1 MAAGMVLGRFLRIK
15 GLQKPIIAV
24 TWLLLLF
31 LGLETGS
38 DREVIGAL
46 PSIGLAS
53 AALSIGGVAGSCILA
68 WLLWK
73 YMGGKVGEAVPEAGQ
88 GARET
93 GAGGDLQA
101 VSGLDMGTGRRISVW
116 SGMGGSLVI
125 LGFFTLGII
134 LGLAGLP
141 AGQSIVH
148 KLSFWSLCILMA
160 MVGMS
165 VGGNPEL
172 VSSIRSMNPRIALLP
187 VATILG
193 TYAGCIIV
201 NLFLGHSIADVL
213 AIGSGFGY
221 YSLSSVLISSSR
233 GPHLGSIA
241 LISNII
247 REVFTLLCAPVLDIF
262 RRSDDGRHHPPH
274 HFQLLWGQIRSDFN
288 LSRICSGLHRTVSR
302 DPVLL
307 SGTVSFGLAQ
317 DSQQSSGVAGASPD
331 GSHLP
336 DNVKFLRGIEYLVN
350 EIRRNPRENDEGGE
364 GQNRKNGQC
373 HGNDSECLPESRTA
387 GRLIGII
394 LNCLAIILN
403 HKDFR
408 QKLLADR
415 LAVLTGMQG
424 EVGISKRRSLRI
436 RICFLNLY
444 IKRRNNPEIVILL
457 RSGCRRCGFRGG
469 FLSRFF
475 S

>member
-101 VSGLDMGTGRRISVW
+101 VSDGDLQAVSGLDMGTGRRISVW

-187 VATILG
+187 IATILG

-247 REVFTLLCAPVLDIF
+247 REVFTLLCAPVLA
-262 RRSDDGRHHPPH
+262 
-274 HFQLLWGQIRSDFN
+274 
-288 LSRICSGLHRTVSR
+288 RIAG
-302 DPVLL
+302 P
-307 SGTVSFGLAQ
+307 LAPI
-317 DSQQSSGVAGASPD
+317 SSGGATTAD
-331 GSHLP
+331 TTLP
-336 DNVKFLRGIEYLVN
+336 IISSCCGDKFVLISIFHGFAVDFTVPFLVTLFCSL
-350 EIRRNPRENDEGGE
+350 
-364 GQNRKNGQC
+364 GQ
-373 HGNDSECLPESRTA
+373 
-387 GRLIGII
+387 
-394 LNCLAIILN
+394 
-403 HKDFR
+403 
-408 QKLLADR
+408 
-415 LAVLTGMQG
+415 
-424 EVGISKRRSLRI
+424 
-436 RICFLNLY
+436 
-444 IKRRNNPEIVILL
+444 
-457 RSGCRRCGFRGG
+457 
-469 FLSRFF
+469 
-475 S
+475 

>member
-31 LGLETGS
+31 LGWETGS

-53 AALSIGGVAGSCILA
+53 ATLSIGGVAGSCILA

-101 VSGLDMGTGRRISVW
+101 VSGRELQTVSGLDMGTGRRISVW

-187 VATILG
+187 IATILG

-247 REVFTLLCAPVLDIF
+247 REVFTLLCAPVLA
-262 RRSDDGRHHPPH
+262 
-274 HFQLLWGQIRSDFN
+274 
-288 LSRICSGLHRTVSR
+288 RIAG
-302 DPVLL
+302 P
-307 SGTVSFGLAQ
+307 LAPI
-317 DSQQSSGVAGASPD
+317 SSGGATTAD
-331 GSHLP
+331 TTLP
-336 DNVKFLRGIEYLVN
+336 IISSCCGDKFVLISIFHGFAVDFTVPFLVTLFCSL
-350 EIRRNPRENDEGGE
+350 
-364 GQNRKNGQC
+364 GQ
-373 HGNDSECLPESRTA
+373 
-387 GRLIGII
+387 
-394 LNCLAIILN
+394 
-403 HKDFR
+403 
-408 QKLLADR
+408 
-415 LAVLTGMQG
+415 
-424 EVGISKRRSLRI
+424 
-436 RICFLNLY
+436 
-444 IKRRNNPEIVILL
+444 
-457 RSGCRRCGFRGG
+457 
-469 FLSRFF
+469 
-475 S
+475 

>member
-31 LGLETGS
+31 LGWETGS

-53 AALSIGGVAGSCILA
+53 ATLSIGGVAGSCILA

-73 YMGGKVGEAVPEAGQ
+73 YMGGKVGEAASEDGQ

-93 GAGGDLQA
+93 GAGGDPQAVSGRELQT
-101 VSGLDMGTGRRISVW
+101 VSGLDMGTERRISVW

-172 VSSIRSMNPRIALLP
+172 ATSIKSMNPRIALLP
-187 VATILG
+187 IATILG

-247 REVFTLLCAPVLDIF
+247 REVFTLLCAPVLA
-262 RRSDDGRHHPPH
+262 
-274 HFQLLWGQIRSDFN
+274 
-288 LSRICSGLHRTVSR
+288 RIAG
-302 DPVLL
+302 P
-307 SGTVSFGLAQ
+307 LAPI
-317 DSQQSSGVAGASPD
+317 SSGGATTAD
-331 GSHLP
+331 TTLP
-336 DNVKFLRGIEYLVN
+336 IISSCCGDKFVLISIFHGFAVDFTVPFLVTLFCSL
-350 EIRRNPRENDEGGE
+350 
-364 GQNRKNGQC
+364 GQ
-373 HGNDSECLPESRTA
+373 
-387 GRLIGII
+387 
-394 LNCLAIILN
+394 
-403 HKDFR
+403 
-408 QKLLADR
+408 
-415 LAVLTGMQG
+415 
-424 EVGISKRRSLRI
+424 
-436 RICFLNLY
+436 
-444 IKRRNNPEIVILL
+444 
-457 RSGCRRCGFRGG
+457 
-469 FLSRFF
+469 
-475 S
+475 

>member
-31 LGLETGS
+31 LGWETGS

-73 YMGGKVGEAVPEAGQ
+73 YMDGNVGEALPEAGQ

-141 AGQSIVH
+141 VGQSIVH

-187 VATILG
+187 IATILG

-247 REVFTLLCAPVLDIF
+247 REVFTLLCAPFLA
-262 RRSDDGRHHPPH
+262 
-274 HFQLLWGQIRSDFN
+274 
-288 LSRICSGLHRTVSR
+288 RIAG
-302 DPVLL
+302 P
-307 SGTVSFGLAQ
+307 LAPI
-317 DSQQSSGVAGASPD
+317 SSGGATTAD
-331 GSHLP
+331 TTLP
-336 DNVKFLRGIEYLVN
+336 IISSCCGDKFVLISIFHGFAVDFTVPFLVTLFCSL
-350 EIRRNPRENDEGGE
+350 
-364 GQNRKNGQC
+364 GQ
-373 HGNDSECLPESRTA
+373 
-387 GRLIGII
+387 
-394 LNCLAIILN
+394 
-403 HKDFR
+403 
-408 QKLLADR
+408 
-415 LAVLTGMQG
+415 
-424 EVGISKRRSLRI
+424 
-436 RICFLNLY
+436 
-444 IKRRNNPEIVILL
+444 
-457 RSGCRRCGFRGG
+457 
-469 FLSRFF
+469 
-475 S
+475 

>member
-101 VSGLDMGTGRRISVW
+101 VSDGDLQAVSGLDMGTGRRISVW

-134 LGLAGLP
+134 LGLAGLS

-187 VATILG
+187 IATILG

-247 REVFTLLCAPVLDIF
+247 REVFTLLCAPVLA
-262 RRSDDGRHHPPH
+262 
-274 HFQLLWGQIRSDFN
+274 
-288 LSRICSGLHRTVSR
+288 RIAG
-302 DPVLL
+302 P
-307 SGTVSFGLAQ
+307 LAPI
-317 DSQQSSGVAGASPD
+317 SSGGATTAD
-331 GSHLP
+331 TTLP
-336 DNVKFLRGIEYLVN
+336 IISSCCGDKFVLISIFHGFAVDFTVPFLVTLFCSL
-350 EIRRNPRENDEGGE
+350 
-364 GQNRKNGQC
+364 GQ
-373 HGNDSECLPESRTA
+373 
-387 GRLIGII
+387 
-394 LNCLAIILN
+394 
-403 HKDFR
+403 
-408 QKLLADR
+408 
-415 LAVLTGMQG
+415 
-424 EVGISKRRSLRI
+424 
-436 RICFLNLY
+436 
-444 IKRRNNPEIVILL
+444 
-457 RSGCRRCGFRGG
+457 
-469 FLSRFF
+469 
-475 S
+475 

>member
-93 GAGGDLQA
+93 GAGGNLQAVSDGDMQAVSDGDLQA

-134 LGLAGLP
+134 LGLAGLT

-187 VATILG
+187 IATILG

-247 REVFTLLCAPVLDIF
+247 REIFTLLCAPVLA
-262 RRSDDGRHHPPH
+262 
-274 HFQLLWGQIRSDFN
+274 
-288 LSRICSGLHRTVSR
+288 RIAG
-302 DPVLL
+302 P
-307 SGTVSFGLAQ
+307 LAPI
-317 DSQQSSGVAGASPD
+317 SSGGATTAD
-331 GSHLP
+331 TTLP
-336 DNVKFLRGIEYLVN
+336 IISSCCGDKFVLISIFHGFAVDFTVPFLVTLFCSL
-350 EIRRNPRENDEGGE
+350 
-364 GQNRKNGQC
+364 GQ
-373 HGNDSECLPESRTA
+373 
-387 GRLIGII
+387 
-394 LNCLAIILN
+394 
-403 HKDFR
+403 
-408 QKLLADR
+408 
-415 LAVLTGMQG
+415 
-424 EVGISKRRSLRI
+424 
-436 RICFLNLY
+436 
-444 IKRRNNPEIVILL
+444 
-457 RSGCRRCGFRGG
+457 
-469 FLSRFF
+469 
-475 S
+475 

>member
-68 WLLWK
+68 WILWK
-73 YMGGKVGEAVPEAGQ
+73 YMGENVGEAVPEAGQ

-93 GAGGDLQA
+93 GADGNLQAVSDGDMQAVSGGDLQE

-172 VSSIRSMNPRIALLP
+172 ATSIKSMNPRIALLP
-187 VATILG
+187 IATILG

-247 REVFTLLCAPVLDIF
+247 REVFTLLCAPFLA
-262 RRSDDGRHHPPH
+262 
-274 HFQLLWGQIRSDFN
+274 
-288 LSRICSGLHRTVSR
+288 RIAG
-302 DPVLL
+302 P
-307 SGTVSFGLAQ
+307 LAPI
-317 DSQQSSGVAGASPD
+317 SSGGATTAD
-331 GSHLP
+331 TTLP
-336 DNVKFLRGIEYLVN
+336 IISSCCGDKFVLISIFHGFAVDFTVPFLVTLFCSL
-350 EIRRNPRENDEGGE
+350 
-364 GQNRKNGQC
+364 GQ
-373 HGNDSECLPESRTA
+373 
-387 GRLIGII
+387 
-394 LNCLAIILN
+394 
-403 HKDFR
+403 
-408 QKLLADR
+408 
-415 LAVLTGMQG
+415 
-424 EVGISKRRSLRI
+424 
-436 RICFLNLY
+436 
-444 IKRRNNPEIVILL
+444 
-457 RSGCRRCGFRGG
+457 
-469 FLSRFF
+469 
-475 S
+475 

>member
-1 MAAGMVLGRFLRIK
+1 MFKVIACMAAGMVLGRFLRIK

-53 AALSIGGVAGSCILA
+53 ATLSIGGVAGSCILA

-73 YMGGKVGEAVPEAGQ
+73 YMGGKVGEAASEDGQ

-93 GAGGDLQA
+93 GAGGDLQAVSDGDLQA

-148 KLSFWSLCILMA
+148 QLSFWSLCLLMA

-187 VATILG
+187 IATILG

-247 REVFTLLCAPVLDIF
+247 REVFTLLCAPFLA
-262 RRSDDGRHHPPH
+262 
-274 HFQLLWGQIRSDFN
+274 
-288 LSRICSGLHRTVSR
+288 RIAG
-302 DPVLL
+302 P
-307 SGTVSFGLAQ
+307 LAPI
-317 DSQQSSGVAGASPD
+317 SSGGATTAD
-331 GSHLP
+331 TTLP
-336 DNVKFLRGIEYLVN
+336 IISSCCGDKFVLISIFHGFAVDFTVPFLVTLFCSL
-350 EIRRNPRENDEGGE
+350 
-364 GQNRKNGQC
+364 GQ
-373 HGNDSECLPESRTA
+373 
-387 GRLIGII
+387 
-394 LNCLAIILN
+394 
-403 HKDFR
+403 
-408 QKLLADR
+408 
-415 LAVLTGMQG
+415 
-424 EVGISKRRSLRI
+424 
-436 RICFLNLY
+436 
-444 IKRRNNPEIVILL
+444 
-457 RSGCRRCGFRGG
+457 
-469 FLSRFF
+469 
-475 S
+475 

>member
-1 MAAGMVLGRFLRIK
+1 MFKVIACMAAGMVLGRFLRIK

-53 AALSIGGVAGSCILA
+53 ATLSIGGVAGSCILA

-73 YMGGKVGEAVPEAGQ
+73 YMGGKVGEAASEDGQ

-101 VSGLDMGTGRRISVW
+101 VSGRELQTVSGLDMGTGRRISVW

-187 VATILG
+187 IATILG

-247 REVFTLLCAPVLDIF
+247 REVFTLLCAPFLA
-262 RRSDDGRHHPPH
+262 
-274 HFQLLWGQIRSDFN
+274 
-288 LSRICSGLHRTVSR
+288 RIAG
-302 DPVLL
+302 P
-307 SGTVSFGLAQ
+307 LAPI
-317 DSQQSSGVAGASPD
+317 SSGGATTAD
-331 GSHLP
+331 TTLP
-336 DNVKFLRGIEYLVN
+336 IISSCCGDKFVLISIFHGFAVDFTVPFLVTLFCSL
-350 EIRRNPRENDEGGE
+350 
-364 GQNRKNGQC
+364 GQ
-373 HGNDSECLPESRTA
+373 
-387 GRLIGII
+387 
-394 LNCLAIILN
+394 
-403 HKDFR
+403 
-408 QKLLADR
+408 
-415 LAVLTGMQG
+415 
-424 EVGISKRRSLRI
+424 
-436 RICFLNLY
+436 
-444 IKRRNNPEIVILL
+444 
-457 RSGCRRCGFRGG
+457 
-469 FLSRFF
+469 
-475 S
+475 

>member
-53 AALSIGGVAGSCILA
+53 AALSVGGVAGSCILA

-73 YMGGKVGEAVPEAGQ
+73 YMGGNVGEAVPEAGQ

-187 VATILG
+187 IATILG

-247 REVFTLLCAPVLDIF
+247 REVFTLLCAPFLA
-262 RRSDDGRHHPPH
+262 
-274 HFQLLWGQIRSDFN
+274 
-288 LSRICSGLHRTVSR
+288 RIAG
-302 DPVLL
+302 P
-307 SGTVSFGLAQ
+307 LAPI
-317 DSQQSSGVAGASPD
+317 SSGGATTAD
-331 GSHLP
+331 TTLP
-336 DNVKFLRGIEYLVN
+336 IISSCCGDKFVLISIFHGFAVDFTVPFLVTLFCSL
-350 EIRRNPRENDEGGE
+350 
-364 GQNRKNGQC
+364 GQ
-373 HGNDSECLPESRTA
+373 
-387 GRLIGII
+387 
-394 LNCLAIILN
+394 
-403 HKDFR
+403 
-408 QKLLADR
+408 
-415 LAVLTGMQG
+415 
-424 EVGISKRRSLRI
+424 
-436 RICFLNLY
+436 
-444 IKRRNNPEIVILL
+444 
-457 RSGCRRCGFRGG
+457 
-469 FLSRFF
+469 
-475 S
+475 

>member
-1 MAAGMVLGRFLRIK
+1 MFKVIACMAAGMVLGRFLRIK

-68 WLLWK
+68 WILWK
-73 YMGGKVGEAVPEAGQ
+73 YMGGNVGEAVPESGQ

-172 VSSIRSMNPRIALLP
+172 ATSIRSMNPRIALLP
-187 VATILG
+187 IATILG

-247 REVFTLLCAPVLDIF
+247 REVFTLLCAPFLA
-262 RRSDDGRHHPPH
+262 
-274 HFQLLWGQIRSDFN
+274 
-288 LSRICSGLHRTVSR
+288 RIAG
-302 DPVLL
+302 P
-307 SGTVSFGLAQ
+307 LAPI
-317 DSQQSSGVAGASPD
+317 SSGGATTAD
-331 GSHLP
+331 TTLP
-336 DNVKFLRGIEYLVN
+336 IISSCCGDKFVLISIFHGFAVDFTVPFLVTLFCSL
-350 EIRRNPRENDEGGE
+350 
-364 GQNRKNGQC
+364 GQ
-373 HGNDSECLPESRTA
+373 
-387 GRLIGII
+387 
-394 LNCLAIILN
+394 
-403 HKDFR
+403 
-408 QKLLADR
+408 
-415 LAVLTGMQG
+415 
-424 EVGISKRRSLRI
+424 
-436 RICFLNLY
+436 
-444 IKRRNNPEIVILL
+444 
-457 RSGCRRCGFRGG
+457 
-469 FLSRFF
+469 
-475 S
+475 

>member
-53 AALSIGGVAGSCILA
+53 AALSVGGVAGSCILA

-73 YMGGKVGEAVPEAGQ
+73 YMGGNVGEALPEAGQ

-101 VSGLDMGTGRRISVW
+101 VSGRELQTVSGLDMGTGRRISVW

-187 VATILG
+187 IATILG

-247 REVFTLLCAPVLDIF
+247 REVFTLLCAPFLA
-262 RRSDDGRHHPPH
+262 
-274 HFQLLWGQIRSDFN
+274 
-288 LSRICSGLHRTVSR
+288 RIAG
-302 DPVLL
+302 P
-307 SGTVSFGLAQ
+307 LAPI
-317 DSQQSSGVAGASPD
+317 SSGGATTAD
-331 GSHLP
+331 TTLP
-336 DNVKFLRGIEYLVN
+336 IISSCCGDKFVLISIFHGFAVDFTVPFLVTLFCSL
-350 EIRRNPRENDEGGE
+350 
-364 GQNRKNGQC
+364 GQ
-373 HGNDSECLPESRTA
+373 
-387 GRLIGII
+387 
-394 LNCLAIILN
+394 
-403 HKDFR
+403 
-408 QKLLADR
+408 
-415 LAVLTGMQG
+415 
-424 EVGISKRRSLRI
+424 
-436 RICFLNLY
+436 
-444 IKRRNNPEIVILL
+444 
-457 RSGCRRCGFRGG
+457 
-469 FLSRFF
+469 
-475 S
+475 

>member
-53 AALSIGGVAGSCILA
+53 ATLSIGGVAGSCILA

-93 GAGGDLQA
+93 GAGGDLQAVSDGDLQA

-187 VATILG
+187 IATILG

-247 REVFTLLCAPVLDIF
+247 REVFTLLCAPFLA
-262 RRSDDGRHHPPH
+262 
-274 HFQLLWGQIRSDFN
+274 
-288 LSRICSGLHRTVSR
+288 RIAG
-302 DPVLL
+302 P
-307 SGTVSFGLAQ
+307 LAPI
-317 DSQQSSGVAGASPD
+317 SSGGATTAD
-331 GSHLP
+331 TTLP
-336 DNVKFLRGIEYLVN
+336 IISSCCGDKFVLISIFHGFAVDFTVPFLVTLFCSL
-350 EIRRNPRENDEGGE
+350 
-364 GQNRKNGQC
+364 GQ
-373 HGNDSECLPESRTA
+373 
-387 GRLIGII
+387 
-394 LNCLAIILN
+394 
-403 HKDFR
+403 
-408 QKLLADR
+408 
-415 LAVLTGMQG
+415 
-424 EVGISKRRSLRI
+424 
-436 RICFLNLY
+436 
-444 IKRRNNPEIVILL
+444 
-457 RSGCRRCGFRGG
+457 
-469 FLSRFF
+469 
-475 S
+475 

>member
-31 LGLETGS
+31 LGWETGS

-53 AALSIGGVAGSCILA
+53 AALSVGGVAGSCILA

-73 YMGGKVGEAVPEAGQ
+73 YMGGKVGEAASEDGQ

-93 GAGGDLQA
+93 GAGGDPQAVSGADLQAVSGGDLQA

-187 VATILG
+187 IATILG

-247 REVFTLLCAPVLDIF
+247 REVFTLLCAPVLA
-262 RRSDDGRHHPPH
+262 
-274 HFQLLWGQIRSDFN
+274 
-288 LSRICSGLHRTVSR
+288 RIAG
-302 DPVLL
+302 P
-307 SGTVSFGLAQ
+307 LAPI
-317 DSQQSSGVAGASPD
+317 SSGGATTAD
-331 GSHLP
+331 TTLP
-336 DNVKFLRGIEYLVN
+336 IISSCCGDKFVLISIFHGFAVDFTVPFLVTLFCSL
-350 EIRRNPRENDEGGE
+350 
-364 GQNRKNGQC
+364 GQ
-373 HGNDSECLPESRTA
+373 
-387 GRLIGII
+387 
-394 LNCLAIILN
+394 
-403 HKDFR
+403 
-408 QKLLADR
+408 
-415 LAVLTGMQG
+415 
-424 EVGISKRRSLRI
+424 
-436 RICFLNLY
+436 
-444 IKRRNNPEIVILL
+444 
-457 RSGCRRCGFRGG
+457 
-469 FLSRFF
+469 
-475 S
+475 

>member
-53 AALSIGGVAGSCILA
+53 AALSVGGVAGSCILA

-73 YMGGKVGEAVPEAGQ
+73 YMGGNLGEAVPEDGQ

-101 VSGLDMGTGRRISVW
+101 VSGRELQTVSGLDMGTERRISVW

-125 LGFFTLGII
+125 LGFFTLGTI
-134 LGLAGLP
+134 LGFAGLH

-172 VSSIRSMNPRIALLP
+172 VSSIKSMNPRIALLP
-187 VATILG
+187 IATILG

-247 REVFTLLCAPVLDIF
+247 REVFTLLCAPVLA
-262 RRSDDGRHHPPH
+262 
-274 HFQLLWGQIRSDFN
+274 
-288 LSRICSGLHRTVSR
+288 RIAG
-302 DPVLL
+302 P
-307 SGTVSFGLAQ
+307 LAPI
-317 DSQQSSGVAGASPD
+317 SSGGATTAD
-331 GSHLP
+331 TTLP
-336 DNVKFLRGIEYLVN
+336 IISSCCGDKFVLISIFHGFAVDFTVPFLVTLFCSL
-350 EIRRNPRENDEGGE
+350 
-364 GQNRKNGQC
+364 GQ
-373 HGNDSECLPESRTA
+373 
-387 GRLIGII
+387 
-394 LNCLAIILN
+394 
-403 HKDFR
+403 
-408 QKLLADR
+408 
-415 LAVLTGMQG
+415 
-424 EVGISKRRSLRI
+424 
-436 RICFLNLY
+436 
-444 IKRRNNPEIVILL
+444 
-457 RSGCRRCGFRGG
+457 
-469 FLSRFF
+469 
-475 S
+475 

>member
-53 AALSIGGVAGSCILA
+53 ATLSIGGVAGSCILA

-73 YMGGKVGEAVPEAGQ
+73 YMGGNVGEAVPEAGQ

-93 GAGGDLQA
+93 GAGGDLQAVSDGDMQA

-141 AGQSIVH
+141 VGQSIVH

-187 VATILG
+187 IATILG

-247 REVFTLLCAPVLDIF
+247 REVFTLLCAPFLA
-262 RRSDDGRHHPPH
+262 
-274 HFQLLWGQIRSDFN
+274 
-288 LSRICSGLHRTVSR
+288 RIAG
-302 DPVLL
+302 P
-307 SGTVSFGLAQ
+307 LAPI
-317 DSQQSSGVAGASPD
+317 SSGGATTAD
-331 GSHLP
+331 TTLP
-336 DNVKFLRGIEYLVN
+336 IISSCCGDKFVLISIFHGFAVDFTVPFLVTLFCSL
-350 EIRRNPRENDEGGE
+350 
-364 GQNRKNGQC
+364 GQ
-373 HGNDSECLPESRTA
+373 
-387 GRLIGII
+387 
-394 LNCLAIILN
+394 
-403 HKDFR
+403 
-408 QKLLADR
+408 
-415 LAVLTGMQG
+415 
-424 EVGISKRRSLRI
+424 
-436 RICFLNLY
+436 
-444 IKRRNNPEIVILL
+444 
-457 RSGCRRCGFRGG
+457 
-469 FLSRFF
+469 
-475 S
+475 

>member
-53 AALSIGGVAGSCILA
+53 AALSVGGVAGSCILA

-134 LGLAGLP
+134 LGLAGLS

-148 KLSFWSLCILMA
+148 KLSFLSLCILMA

-187 VATILG
+187 IATILG

-247 REVFTLLCAPVLDIF
+247 REVFTLLCAPFLA
-262 RRSDDGRHHPPH
+262 
-274 HFQLLWGQIRSDFN
+274 
-288 LSRICSGLHRTVSR
+288 RIAG
-302 DPVLL
+302 P
-307 SGTVSFGLAQ
+307 LAPI
-317 DSQQSSGVAGASPD
+317 SSGGATTAD
-331 GSHLP
+331 TTLP
-336 DNVKFLRGIEYLVN
+336 IISSCCGDKFVLISIFHGFAVDFTVPFLVTLFCSL
-350 EIRRNPRENDEGGE
+350 
-364 GQNRKNGQC
+364 GQ
-373 HGNDSECLPESRTA
+373 
-387 GRLIGII
+387 
-394 LNCLAIILN
+394 
-403 HKDFR
+403 
-408 QKLLADR
+408 
-415 LAVLTGMQG
+415 
-424 EVGISKRRSLRI
+424 
-436 RICFLNLY
+436 
-444 IKRRNNPEIVILL
+444 
-457 RSGCRRCGFRGG
+457 
-469 FLSRFF
+469 
-475 S
+475 

>member
-1 MAAGMVLGRFLRIK
+1 MFKVIACMAAGMVLGRFLRIK

-73 YMGGKVGEAVPEAGQ
+73 YMGGNVGEAVPEAGQ

-93 GAGGDLQA
+93 GADGNLQAVSDGDMQA

-187 VATILG
+187 IATILG

-247 REVFTLLCAPVLDIF
+247 REVFTLLCAPFLA
-262 RRSDDGRHHPPH
+262 
-274 HFQLLWGQIRSDFN
+274 
-288 LSRICSGLHRTVSR
+288 RIAG
-302 DPVLL
+302 P
-307 SGTVSFGLAQ
+307 LAPI
-317 DSQQSSGVAGASPD
+317 SSGGATTAD
-331 GSHLP
+331 TTLP
-336 DNVKFLRGIEYLVN
+336 IISSCCGDKFVLISIFHGFAVDFTVPFLVTLFCSL
-350 EIRRNPRENDEGGE
+350 
-364 GQNRKNGQC
+364 GQ
-373 HGNDSECLPESRTA
+373 
-387 GRLIGII
+387 
-394 LNCLAIILN
+394 
-403 HKDFR
+403 
-408 QKLLADR
+408 
-415 LAVLTGMQG
+415 
-424 EVGISKRRSLRI
+424 
-436 RICFLNLY
+436 
-444 IKRRNNPEIVILL
+444 
-457 RSGCRRCGFRGG
+457 
-469 FLSRFF
+469 
-475 S
+475 

>member
-73 YMGGKVGEAVPEAGQ
+73 YMGGNVGEAVPESGQ

-101 VSGLDMGTGRRISVW
+101 VSGRELQTVSGLDMGTERRISVW

-187 VATILG
+187 IATILG

-247 REVFTLLCAPVLDIF
+247 REVFTLLCAPFLA
-262 RRSDDGRHHPPH
+262 
-274 HFQLLWGQIRSDFN
+274 
-288 LSRICSGLHRTVSR
+288 RIAG
-302 DPVLL
+302 P
-307 SGTVSFGLAQ
+307 LAPI
-317 DSQQSSGVAGASPD
+317 SSGGATTAD
-331 GSHLP
+331 TTLP
-336 DNVKFLRGIEYLVN
+336 IISSCCGDKFVLISIFHGFAVDFTVPFLVTLFCSL
-350 EIRRNPRENDEGGE
+350 
-364 GQNRKNGQC
+364 GQ
-373 HGNDSECLPESRTA
+373 
-387 GRLIGII
+387 
-394 LNCLAIILN
+394 
-403 HKDFR
+403 
-408 QKLLADR
+408 
-415 LAVLTGMQG
+415 
-424 EVGISKRRSLRI
+424 
-436 RICFLNLY
+436 
-444 IKRRNNPEIVILL
+444 
-457 RSGCRRCGFRGG
+457 
-469 FLSRFF
+469 
-475 S
+475 

>member
-68 WLLWK
+68 WILWK
-73 YMGGKVGEAVPEAGQ
+73 YMGGNVGEAVPESGQ

-187 VATILG
+187 IATILG

-247 REVFTLLCAPVLDIF
+247 REVFTLLCAPVLA
-262 RRSDDGRHHPPH
+262 
-274 HFQLLWGQIRSDFN
+274 
-288 LSRICSGLHRTVSR
+288 RIAG
-302 DPVLL
+302 P
-307 SGTVSFGLAQ
+307 LAPI
-317 DSQQSSGVAGASPD
+317 SSGGATTAD
-331 GSHLP
+331 TTLP
-336 DNVKFLRGIEYLVN
+336 IISSCCGDKFVLISIFHGFAVDFTVPFLVTLFCSL
-350 EIRRNPRENDEGGE
+350 
-364 GQNRKNGQC
+364 GQ
-373 HGNDSECLPESRTA
+373 
-387 GRLIGII
+387 
-394 LNCLAIILN
+394 
-403 HKDFR
+403 
-408 QKLLADR
+408 
-415 LAVLTGMQG
+415 
-424 EVGISKRRSLRI
+424 
-436 RICFLNLY
+436 
-444 IKRRNNPEIVILL
+444 
-457 RSGCRRCGFRGG
+457 
-469 FLSRFF
+469 
-475 S
+475 

>member
-73 YMGGKVGEAVPEAGQ
+73 YMGGKVGEAASEDGQ

-93 GAGGDLQA
+93 GAGGDPQAVSDGDLQAVSDGDLQA

-172 VSSIRSMNPRIALLP
+172 ATSIKSMNPRIALLP
-187 VATILG
+187 IATILG

-247 REVFTLLCAPVLDIF
+247 REVFTLLCAPVLA
-262 RRSDDGRHHPPH
+262 
-274 HFQLLWGQIRSDFN
+274 
-288 LSRICSGLHRTVSR
+288 RIAG
-302 DPVLL
+302 P
-307 SGTVSFGLAQ
+307 LAPI
-317 DSQQSSGVAGASPD
+317 SSGGATTAD
-331 GSHLP
+331 TTLP
-336 DNVKFLRGIEYLVN
+336 IISSCCGDKFVLISIFHGFAVDFTVPFLVTLFCSL
-350 EIRRNPRENDEGGE
+350 
-364 GQNRKNGQC
+364 GQ
-373 HGNDSECLPESRTA
+373 
-387 GRLIGII
+387 
-394 LNCLAIILN
+394 
-403 HKDFR
+403 
-408 QKLLADR
+408 
-415 LAVLTGMQG
+415 
-424 EVGISKRRSLRI
+424 
-436 RICFLNLY
+436 
-444 IKRRNNPEIVILL
+444 
-457 RSGCRRCGFRGG
+457 
-469 FLSRFF
+469 
-475 S
+475 

>member
-1 MAAGMVLGRFLRIK
+1 MFKVIACMAAGMVLGRFLRIK

-31 LGLETGS
+31 LGWETGS

-73 YMGGKVGEAVPEAGQ
+73 YMGGNVGEAVPESGQ

-101 VSGLDMGTGRRISVW
+101 VSGRELQTVSGLDMGTERRISVW

-187 VATILG
+187 IATILG

-247 REVFTLLCAPVLDIF
+247 REVFTLLCAPFLA
-262 RRSDDGRHHPPH
+262 
-274 HFQLLWGQIRSDFN
+274 
-288 LSRICSGLHRTVSR
+288 RIAG
-302 DPVLL
+302 P
-307 SGTVSFGLAQ
+307 LAPI
-317 DSQQSSGVAGASPD
+317 SSGGATTAD
-331 GSHLP
+331 TTLP
-336 DNVKFLRGIEYLVN
+336 IISSCCGDKFVLISIFHGFAVDFTVPFLVTLFCSL
-350 EIRRNPRENDEGGE
+350 
-364 GQNRKNGQC
+364 GQ
-373 HGNDSECLPESRTA
+373 
-387 GRLIGII
+387 
-394 LNCLAIILN
+394 
-403 HKDFR
+403 
-408 QKLLADR
+408 
-415 LAVLTGMQG
+415 
-424 EVGISKRRSLRI
+424 
-436 RICFLNLY
+436 
-444 IKRRNNPEIVILL
+444 
-457 RSGCRRCGFRGG
+457 
-469 FLSRFF
+469 
-475 S
+475 

>member
-1 MAAGMVLGRFLRIK
+1 MFKVIACMAAGMVLGRFLRIK

-68 WLLWK
+68 WMLWK
-73 YMGGKVGEAVPEAGQ
+73 YMGGNVGEAVPESGQ

-187 VATILG
+187 IATILG

-247 REVFTLLCAPVLDIF
+247 REVFTLLCAPFLA
-262 RRSDDGRHHPPH
+262 
-274 HFQLLWGQIRSDFN
+274 
-288 LSRICSGLHRTVSR
+288 RIAG
-302 DPVLL
+302 P
-307 SGTVSFGLAQ
+307 LAPI
-317 DSQQSSGVAGASPD
+317 SSGGATTAD
-331 GSHLP
+331 TTLP
-336 DNVKFLRGIEYLVN
+336 IISSCCGDKFVLISIFHGFAVDFTVPFLVTLFCSL
-350 EIRRNPRENDEGGE
+350 
-364 GQNRKNGQC
+364 GQ
-373 HGNDSECLPESRTA
+373 
-387 GRLIGII
+387 
-394 LNCLAIILN
+394 
-403 HKDFR
+403 
-408 QKLLADR
+408 
-415 LAVLTGMQG
+415 
-424 EVGISKRRSLRI
+424 
-436 RICFLNLY
+436 
-444 IKRRNNPEIVILL
+444 
-457 RSGCRRCGFRGG
+457 
-469 FLSRFF
+469 
-475 S
+475 

>member
-31 LGLETGS
+31 LGWETGS

-73 YMGGKVGEAVPEAGQ
+73 YMDGNVGEALPEAGQ

-93 GAGGDLQA
+93 GADGNLQA
-101 VSGLDMGTGRRISVW
+101 VSGLDMATGRRISVW

-172 VSSIRSMNPRIALLP
+172 ATSIKSMNPRIALLP
-187 VATILG
+187 IATILG

-201 NLFLGHSIADVL
+201 NLFLGYSIADVL

-247 REVFTLLCAPVLDIF
+247 REVFTLLCAPVLA
-262 RRSDDGRHHPPH
+262 
-274 HFQLLWGQIRSDFN
+274 
-288 LSRICSGLHRTVSR
+288 RIAG
-302 DPVLL
+302 P
-307 SGTVSFGLAQ
+307 LAPI
-317 DSQQSSGVAGASPD
+317 SSGGATTAD
-331 GSHLP
+331 TTLP
-336 DNVKFLRGIEYLVN
+336 IISSCCGDKFVLISIFHGFAVDFTVPFLVTLFCSL
-350 EIRRNPRENDEGGE
+350 
-364 GQNRKNGQC
+364 GQ
-373 HGNDSECLPESRTA
+373 
-387 GRLIGII
+387 
-394 LNCLAIILN
+394 
-403 HKDFR
+403 
-408 QKLLADR
+408 
-415 LAVLTGMQG
+415 
-424 EVGISKRRSLRI
+424 
-436 RICFLNLY
+436 
-444 IKRRNNPEIVILL
+444 
-457 RSGCRRCGFRGG
+457 
-469 FLSRFF
+469 
-475 S
+475 

>member
-1 MAAGMVLGRFLRIK
+1 MFKVIACMAAGMVLGRFLRIK

-101 VSGLDMGTGRRISVW
+101 VSDGDLQAVSGLDMGTGRRISVW

-187 VATILG
+187 IATILG

-247 REVFTLLCAPVLDIF
+247 REVFTLLCAPFLA
-262 RRSDDGRHHPPH
+262 
-274 HFQLLWGQIRSDFN
+274 
-288 LSRICSGLHRTVSR
+288 RIAG
-302 DPVLL
+302 P
-307 SGTVSFGLAQ
+307 LAPI
-317 DSQQSSGVAGASPD
+317 SSGGATTAD
-331 GSHLP
+331 TTLP
-336 DNVKFLRGIEYLVN
+336 IISSCCGDKFVLISIFHGFAVDFTVPFLVTLFCSL
-350 EIRRNPRENDEGGE
+350 
-364 GQNRKNGQC
+364 GQ
-373 HGNDSECLPESRTA
+373 
-387 GRLIGII
+387 
-394 LNCLAIILN
+394 
-403 HKDFR
+403 
-408 QKLLADR
+408 
-415 LAVLTGMQG
+415 
-424 EVGISKRRSLRI
+424 
-436 RICFLNLY
+436 
-444 IKRRNNPEIVILL
+444 
-457 RSGCRRCGFRGG
+457 
-469 FLSRFF
+469 
-475 S
+475 

>member
-68 WLLWK
+68 WILWK
-73 YMGGKVGEAVPEAGQ
+73 YMGGNVGEAVPESGQ

-247 REVFTLLCAPVLDIF
+247 REVFTLLCAPVLA
-262 RRSDDGRHHPPH
+262 
-274 HFQLLWGQIRSDFN
+274 
-288 LSRICSGLHRTVSR
+288 RIAG
-302 DPVLL
+302 P
-307 SGTVSFGLAQ
+307 LAPI
-317 DSQQSSGVAGASPD
+317 SSGGATTAD
-331 GSHLP
+331 TTLP
-336 DNVKFLRGIEYLVN
+336 IISSCCGDKFVLISIFHGFAVDFTVPFLVTLFCSL
-350 EIRRNPRENDEGGE
+350 
-364 GQNRKNGQC
+364 GQ
-373 HGNDSECLPESRTA
+373 
-387 GRLIGII
+387 
-394 LNCLAIILN
+394 
-403 HKDFR
+403 
-408 QKLLADR
+408 
-415 LAVLTGMQG
+415 
-424 EVGISKRRSLRI
+424 
-436 RICFLNLY
+436 
-444 IKRRNNPEIVILL
+444 
-457 RSGCRRCGFRGG
+457 
-469 FLSRFF
+469 
-475 S
+475 

>member
-68 WLLWK
+68 WILWK
-73 YMGGKVGEAVPEAGQ
+73 YMGENVGEAVPEAGQ

-93 GAGGDLQA
+93 GADGNLQA
-101 VSGLDMGTGRRISVW
+101 VSGLDMGTGWRISVW

-172 VSSIRSMNPRIALLP
+172 ATSIKSMNPRIALLP
-187 VATILG
+187 IATILG

-201 NLFLGHSIADVL
+201 NLFLGYSIADVL

-247 REVFTLLCAPVLDIF
+247 REVFTLLCAPVLA
-262 RRSDDGRHHPPH
+262 
-274 HFQLLWGQIRSDFN
+274 
-288 LSRICSGLHRTVSR
+288 RIAG
-302 DPVLL
+302 P
-307 SGTVSFGLAQ
+307 LAPI
-317 DSQQSSGVAGASPD
+317 SSGGATTAD
-331 GSHLP
+331 TTLP
-336 DNVKFLRGIEYLVN
+336 IISSCCGDKFVLISIFHGFAVDFTVPFLVTLFCSL
-350 EIRRNPRENDEGGE
+350 
-364 GQNRKNGQC
+364 GQ
-373 HGNDSECLPESRTA
+373 
-387 GRLIGII
+387 
-394 LNCLAIILN
+394 
-403 HKDFR
+403 
-408 QKLLADR
+408 
-415 LAVLTGMQG
+415 
-424 EVGISKRRSLRI
+424 
-436 RICFLNLY
+436 
-444 IKRRNNPEIVILL
+444 
-457 RSGCRRCGFRGG
+457 
-469 FLSRFF
+469 
-475 S
+475 

>member
-53 AALSIGGVAGSCILA
+53 ATLSIGGVAGSCILA

-93 GAGGDLQA
+93 GAGGDLQAVSDGDLQA

-187 VATILG
+187 IATILG

-233 GPHLGSIA
+233 GPHLGRIA

-247 REVFTLLCAPVLDIF
+247 REVFTLLCAPVLA
-262 RRSDDGRHHPPH
+262 
-274 HFQLLWGQIRSDFN
+274 
-288 LSRICSGLHRTVSR
+288 RIAG
-302 DPVLL
+302 P
-307 SGTVSFGLAQ
+307 LAPI
-317 DSQQSSGVAGASPD
+317 SSGGATTAD
-331 GSHLP
+331 TTLP
-336 DNVKFLRGIEYLVN
+336 IISSCCGDKFVLISIFHGFAVDFTVPFLVTLFCSL
-350 EIRRNPRENDEGGE
+350 
-364 GQNRKNGQC
+364 GQ
-373 HGNDSECLPESRTA
+373 
-387 GRLIGII
+387 
-394 LNCLAIILN
+394 
-403 HKDFR
+403 
-408 QKLLADR
+408 
-415 LAVLTGMQG
+415 
-424 EVGISKRRSLRI
+424 
-436 RICFLNLY
+436 
-444 IKRRNNPEIVILL
+444 
-457 RSGCRRCGFRGG
+457 
-469 FLSRFF
+469 
-475 S
+475 

>member
-73 YMGGKVGEAVPEAGQ
+73 YMGGNVGEAVPEAGQ

-172 VSSIRSMNPRIALLP
+172 ATSIRSMNPRIALLP
-187 VATILG
+187 IATILG

-247 REVFTLLCAPVLDIF
+247 REVFTLLCAPVLA
-262 RRSDDGRHHPPH
+262 
-274 HFQLLWGQIRSDFN
+274 
-288 LSRICSGLHRTVSR
+288 RIAG
-302 DPVLL
+302 P
-307 SGTVSFGLAQ
+307 LAPI
-317 DSQQSSGVAGASPD
+317 SSGGATTAD
-331 GSHLP
+331 TTLP
-336 DNVKFLRGIEYLVN
+336 IISSCCGDKFVLISIFHGFAVDFTVPFLVTLFCSL
-350 EIRRNPRENDEGGE
+350 
-364 GQNRKNGQC
+364 GQ
-373 HGNDSECLPESRTA
+373 
-387 GRLIGII
+387 
-394 LNCLAIILN
+394 
-403 HKDFR
+403 
-408 QKLLADR
+408 
-415 LAVLTGMQG
+415 
-424 EVGISKRRSLRI
+424 
-436 RICFLNLY
+436 
-444 IKRRNNPEIVILL
+444 
-457 RSGCRRCGFRGG
+457 
-469 FLSRFF
+469 
-475 S
+475 

>member
-53 AALSIGGVAGSCILA
+53 AALSVGGVAGSCILA

-93 GAGGDLQA
+93 GAGGDLQAVSDGDLQA

-187 VATILG
+187 IATILG

-247 REVFTLLCAPVLDIF
+247 REVFTLLCAPFLA
-262 RRSDDGRHHPPH
+262 
-274 HFQLLWGQIRSDFN
+274 
-288 LSRICSGLHRTVSR
+288 RIAG
-302 DPVLL
+302 P
-307 SGTVSFGLAQ
+307 LAPI
-317 DSQQSSGVAGASPD
+317 SSGGATTAD
-331 GSHLP
+331 TTLP
-336 DNVKFLRGIEYLVN
+336 IISSCCGDKFVLISIFHGFAVDFTVPFLVTLFCSL
-350 EIRRNPRENDEGGE
+350 
-364 GQNRKNGQC
+364 GQ
-373 HGNDSECLPESRTA
+373 
-387 GRLIGII
+387 
-394 LNCLAIILN
+394 
-403 HKDFR
+403 
-408 QKLLADR
+408 
-415 LAVLTGMQG
+415 
-424 EVGISKRRSLRI
+424 
-436 RICFLNLY
+436 
-444 IKRRNNPEIVILL
+444 
-457 RSGCRRCGFRGG
+457 
-469 FLSRFF
+469 
-475 S
+475 

>member
-73 YMGGKVGEAVPEAGQ
+73 YMGGNVGEAVPEAGQ

-93 GAGGDLQA
+93 GADGNLQAVSDGDMQA

-172 VSSIRSMNPRIALLP
+172 ATSIKSMNPRIALLP
-187 VATILG
+187 IATILG

-247 REVFTLLCAPVLDIF
+247 REVFTLLCAPVLA
-262 RRSDDGRHHPPH
+262 
-274 HFQLLWGQIRSDFN
+274 
-288 LSRICSGLHRTVSR
+288 RIAG
-302 DPVLL
+302 P
-307 SGTVSFGLAQ
+307 LAPI
-317 DSQQSSGVAGASPD
+317 SSGGATTAD
-331 GSHLP
+331 TTLP
-336 DNVKFLRGIEYLVN
+336 IISSCCGDKFVLISIFHGFAVDFTVPFLVTLFCSL
-350 EIRRNPRENDEGGE
+350 
-364 GQNRKNGQC
+364 GQ
-373 HGNDSECLPESRTA
+373 
-387 GRLIGII
+387 
-394 LNCLAIILN
+394 
-403 HKDFR
+403 
-408 QKLLADR
+408 
-415 LAVLTGMQG
+415 
-424 EVGISKRRSLRI
+424 
-436 RICFLNLY
+436 
-444 IKRRNNPEIVILL
+444 
-457 RSGCRRCGFRGG
+457 
-469 FLSRFF
+469 
-475 S
+475 

>member
-53 AALSIGGVAGSCILA
+53 AALSVGGVAGSCILA

-73 YMGGKVGEAVPEAGQ
+73 YMGGKVGEAASEDGQ

-101 VSGLDMGTGRRISVW
+101 VSGRELQTVSGLDMGTGRRISVW

-187 VATILG
+187 IATILG

-247 REVFTLLCAPVLDIF
+247 REVFTLLCAPFLA
-262 RRSDDGRHHPPH
+262 
-274 HFQLLWGQIRSDFN
+274 
-288 LSRICSGLHRTVSR
+288 RIAG
-302 DPVLL
+302 P
-307 SGTVSFGLAQ
+307 LAPI
-317 DSQQSSGVAGASPD
+317 SSGGATTAD
-331 GSHLP
+331 TTLP
-336 DNVKFLRGIEYLVN
+336 IISSCCGDKFVLISIFHGFAVDFTVPFLVTLFCSL
-350 EIRRNPRENDEGGE
+350 
-364 GQNRKNGQC
+364 GQ
-373 HGNDSECLPESRTA
+373 
-387 GRLIGII
+387 
-394 LNCLAIILN
+394 
-403 HKDFR
+403 
-408 QKLLADR
+408 
-415 LAVLTGMQG
+415 
-424 EVGISKRRSLRI
+424 
-436 RICFLNLY
+436 
-444 IKRRNNPEIVILL
+444 
-457 RSGCRRCGFRGG
+457 
-469 FLSRFF
+469 
-475 S
+475 

>member
-31 LGLETGS
+31 LGWETGS

-73 YMGGKVGEAVPEAGQ
+73 YMGGNVGEAVPEAGQ

-93 GAGGDLQA
+93 GAGGDLQAVSDGDLQA

-172 VSSIRSMNPRIALLP
+172 ATSIKSMNPRIALLP
-187 VATILG
+187 IATILG

-247 REVFTLLCAPVLDIF
+247 REVFTLLCAPFLA
-262 RRSDDGRHHPPH
+262 
-274 HFQLLWGQIRSDFN
+274 
-288 LSRICSGLHRTVSR
+288 RIAG
-302 DPVLL
+302 P
-307 SGTVSFGLAQ
+307 LAPI
-317 DSQQSSGVAGASPD
+317 SSGGATTAD
-331 GSHLP
+331 TTLP
-336 DNVKFLRGIEYLVN
+336 IISSCCGDKFVLISIFHGFAVDFTVPFLVTLFCSL
-350 EIRRNPRENDEGGE
+350 
-364 GQNRKNGQC
+364 GQ
-373 HGNDSECLPESRTA
+373 
-387 GRLIGII
+387 
-394 LNCLAIILN
+394 
-403 HKDFR
+403 
-408 QKLLADR
+408 
-415 LAVLTGMQG
+415 
-424 EVGISKRRSLRI
+424 
-436 RICFLNLY
+436 
-444 IKRRNNPEIVILL
+444 
-457 RSGCRRCGFRGG
+457 
-469 FLSRFF
+469 
-475 S
+475 

>member
-68 WLLWK
+68 WILWK
-73 YMGGKVGEAVPEAGQ
+73 YMGGNVGEAVPESGQ

-187 VATILG
+187 IATILG

-247 REVFTLLCAPVLDIF
+247 REVFTLLCAPFLA
-262 RRSDDGRHHPPH
+262 
-274 HFQLLWGQIRSDFN
+274 
-288 LSRICSGLHRTVSR
+288 RIAG
-302 DPVLL
+302 P
-307 SGTVSFGLAQ
+307 LAPI
-317 DSQQSSGVAGASPD
+317 SSGGATTAD
-331 GSHLP
+331 TTLP
-336 DNVKFLRGIEYLVN
+336 IISSCCGDKFVLISIFHGFAVDFTVPFLVTLFCSL
-350 EIRRNPRENDEGGE
+350 
-364 GQNRKNGQC
+364 GQ
-373 HGNDSECLPESRTA
+373 
-387 GRLIGII
+387 
-394 LNCLAIILN
+394 
-403 HKDFR
+403 
-408 QKLLADR
+408 
-415 LAVLTGMQG
+415 
-424 EVGISKRRSLRI
+424 
-436 RICFLNLY
+436 
-444 IKRRNNPEIVILL
+444 
-457 RSGCRRCGFRGG
+457 
-469 FLSRFF
+469 
-475 S
+475 

>member
-1 MAAGMVLGRFLRIK
+1 MFKVIACMAAGMVLGRFLRIK

-53 AALSIGGVAGSCILA
+53 ATLSIGGVAGSCILA

-73 YMGGKVGEAVPEAGQ
+73 YMGGKVGEAASEDGQ

-93 GAGGDLQA
+93 GAGGDPQAVSGRELQT
-101 VSGLDMGTGRRISVW
+101 VSGLDMGTERRISVW

-172 VSSIRSMNPRIALLP
+172 VSSIKSMNPRIALLP
-187 VATILG
+187 IATILG

-247 REVFTLLCAPVLDIF
+247 REVFTLLCAPVLA
-262 RRSDDGRHHPPH
+262 
-274 HFQLLWGQIRSDFN
+274 
-288 LSRICSGLHRTVSR
+288 RIAG
-302 DPVLL
+302 P
-307 SGTVSFGLAQ
+307 LAPI
-317 DSQQSSGVAGASPD
+317 SSGGATTAD
-331 GSHLP
+331 TTLP
-336 DNVKFLRGIEYLVN
+336 IISSCCGDKFVLISIFHGFAVDFTVPFLVTLFCSL
-350 EIRRNPRENDEGGE
+350 
-364 GQNRKNGQC
+364 GQ
-373 HGNDSECLPESRTA
+373 
-387 GRLIGII
+387 
-394 LNCLAIILN
+394 
-403 HKDFR
+403 
-408 QKLLADR
+408 
-415 LAVLTGMQG
+415 
-424 EVGISKRRSLRI
+424 
-436 RICFLNLY
+436 
-444 IKRRNNPEIVILL
+444 
-457 RSGCRRCGFRGG
+457 
-469 FLSRFF
+469 
-475 S
+475 

>member
-101 VSGLDMGTGRRISVW
+101 VSGRELQTVSGLDMGTGRRISVW

-187 VATILG
+187 IATILG

-247 REVFTLLCAPVLDIF
+247 REVFTLLCAPVLA
-262 RRSDDGRHHPPH
+262 
-274 HFQLLWGQIRSDFN
+274 
-288 LSRICSGLHRTVSR
+288 RIAG
-302 DPVLL
+302 P
-307 SGTVSFGLAQ
+307 LAPI
-317 DSQQSSGVAGASPD
+317 SSGGATTAD
-331 GSHLP
+331 TTLP
-336 DNVKFLRGIEYLVN
+336 IISSCCGDKFVLISIFHGFAVDFTVPFLVTLFCSL
-350 EIRRNPRENDEGGE
+350 
-364 GQNRKNGQC
+364 GQ
-373 HGNDSECLPESRTA
+373 
-387 GRLIGII
+387 
-394 LNCLAIILN
+394 
-403 HKDFR
+403 
-408 QKLLADR
+408 
-415 LAVLTGMQG
+415 
-424 EVGISKRRSLRI
+424 
-436 RICFLNLY
+436 
-444 IKRRNNPEIVILL
+444 
-457 RSGCRRCGFRGG
+457 
-469 FLSRFF
+469 
-475 S
+475 